1 MKITVNKVEI
11 KPTIAHGK
19 VRLKLDVDMEEHQ
32 KENLFY
38 EIWEDV
44 GDEGIEKYLNAE
56 GFKMVKK

>member
-1 MKITVNKVEI
+1 MEIVVNKANI
-11 KPTIAHGK
+11 RSTIAHGK
-19 VRLKLDVDMEEHQ
+19 VRVKLDLEMEEHQ

-56 GFKMVKK
+56 GYKMVKK